1 MKVLVAQSYP
11 ALCNPSQ
18 VSLFIGISKSEYWNR
33 YSGRI
38 LEYIAGGFFTV

>member
-11 ALCNPSQ
+11 TLCNLSQ
-18 VSLFIGISKSEYWNR
+18 VSLFIGFSKAEYWNG